1 MTRLLVIQPYV
12 PRYRATFFDRLR
24 SDLASDDVD
33 LFLAAGRASGDQ
45 ASRGDDVTTEKADW
59 QLEER
64 RIRLG
69 NVDIN
74 TRHIGRLLESVKPDF
89 IIAEQAI
96 KNLETWRL
104 LLARSR
110 STRTA
115 LWGHGALFSQRS
127 HYVYE
132 YVRRIQFHRADWFF
146 TYTPAGTEYLTHK
159 GYPDDRITT
168 LFNSSDT
175 ADLQRRIAQVDE
187 QESAAFR
194 EKYDLTDGHTGLF
207 IGGLDR
213 RKGID
218 FLLETAAE
226 VGKVVPE
233 FRLLIAG
240 SGADESK
247 VRAAQES
254 GTPVRLLGP
263 TEGTKKALAFANCD
277 FVLIPEWVGLAAVDA
292 LAAGRPVITTDHPS
306 HAPEFH
312 YLVAQQ
318 TKIQT
323 SYEVHSYA
331 SAIAQLTTDPD
342 HLEGLQAF
350 CANESERYSIE
361 KMSRNFTEGVNR
373 WRASPREH

>member
-12 PRYRATFFDRLR
+12 PHYRAAFFDRLR
-24 SDLASDDVD
+24 SDLSSEGVD
-33 LFLAAGRASGDQ
+33 LILAAGRASGDQ

-59 QLEER
+59 QLAER
-64 RIRLG
+64 RARFG
-69 NVDIN
+69 NVEIN
-74 TRHIGRLLESVKPDF
+74 ARHIGRLLESVKPDF

-96 KNLETWRL
+96 KNLDTWRL
-104 LLARSR
+104 LLSRSR
-110 STRTA
+110 NTRTA
-115 LWGHGALFSQRS
+115 LWGHGALFSQS
-127 HYVYE
+127 TNFVSEH
-132 YVRRIQFHRADWFF
+132 VRRFQFHHANWFF
-146 TYTPAGTEYLTHK
+146 TYTPAGAEYLKHN
-159 GYPDDRITT
+159 GYPDNRITT

-175 ADLQRRIAQVDE
+175 ADLQKRISQVEE

-194 EKYDLTDGHTGLF
+194 KQYDLTDGHTGLF

-263 TEGTKKALAFANCD
+263 TEGMKKALAFANCD

-306 HAPEFH
+306 HAPEFD

-318 TKIQT
+318 SKIQT
-323 SYEVHSYA
+323 SHEVRAYA
-331 SAIAQLTTDPD
+331 SAIAHLTTDPD
-342 HLEGLQAF
+342 RLQRLQAF
-350 CANESERYSIE
+350 CANESKRFSIE
-361 KMSRNFTEGVNR
+361 KMSQNFTDGINR
-373 WRASPREH
+373 WRASPGRH